1 MVVGMTT
8 ATTTGTTT
16 AETTVTIAVISVVAG
31 LTRVAT
37 GITVMA
43 ITIST
48 ITLENAIYVI
58 ASTREPTI
66 VHPTKAI
73 AIWNMILPTALR
85 V

>member
-1 MVVGMTT
+1 MVVRTT
-8 ATTTGTTT
+8 IAVATETTT
-16 AETTVTIAVISVVAG
+16 AKTTTIIVVITAVTG
-31 LTRVAT
+31 LSRVAT

-73 AIWNMILPTALR
+73 AIWNTILPTALR